1 MYEGVM
7 ARKFPEL
14 GEKLVAQIEAAWK
27 QPQPD
32 WARQRLL
39 VVRLIAQHELTSEQ
53 ISKVAD
59 VSRKTV
65 FNYRATVVKD
75 GVDGLLKRG
84 WAGGPTPSVRG
95 AVADEFVKRL
105 EAGQF
110 RQAKDA
116 RQWIKKRTRKTLS
129 VSGTLKILRRLGGK
143 LKVPRKSHAKKDPA
157 KANAFKA
164 SLPERLTELVGP
176 ACTQPV
182 RLWVLD
188 EHRYG
193 LLPVIRRVWGRR
205 GVRVHAPYATRY
217 KWGYLHEALE
227 VDGTNAT
234 QLLFTPAID
243 RDIHA
248 LFLKQIADADPQS
261 LHVVIADQAGF
272 HLPVADPRIPANVRL
287 LPLPPYSP
295 ELNPVERFGG
305 LLKAAVANRLY
316 PNLRKLE
323 NHLAAAARN
332 WTEPTK
338 VAGLIHAW
346 LHDQT
351 NSGVPT

>member
-1 MYEGVM
+1 M
-7 ARKFPEL
+7 ARKLPQL
-14 GEKLVAQIEAAWK
+14 GEELVKQIEAAWAK
-27 QPQPD
+27 PQPD

-39 VVRLIAQHELTSEQ
+39 VVRLIAQHELTSAQ

-65 FNYRATVVKD
+65 FNYRASVVKD
-75 GVDGLLKRG
+75 GVEGLLKRD
-84 WAGGPTPSVRG
+84 WAGGPTPAVRG
-95 AVADEFVKRL
+95 AVADEFIQRL

-110 RQAKDA
+110 RQARDA
-116 RQWIKKRTRKTLS
+116 QRWIKKRTRKNLS
-129 VSGTLKILRRLGGK
+129 LSGALKVLRRLGGK

-157 KANAFKA
+157 KAAKFKA
-164 SLPERLTELVGP
+164 ELSKRLEQVVGP
-176 ACTQPV
+176 APDQPV

-193 LLPVIRRVWGRR
+193 LLPVIRRVWARKGI
-205 GVRVHAPYATRY
+205 RVHAPYATRY

-227 VDGTNAT
+227 VDGAHAT

-248 LFLKQIADADPQS
+248 LFLKQIAEADPHA

-272 HLPVADPRIPANVRL
+272 HLPAADPRIPANVRV
-287 LPLPPYSP
+287 LPLPPYCP

-323 NHLAAAARN
+323 DHLCAAARE
-332 WTEPTK
+332 WTQPAK

-346 LHDQT
+346 LHDQA
-351 NSGVPT
+351 NFGVPT